1 MPKIKL
7 HAAFAFVIFSLF
19 FTTVGNLA
27 FWKKTISLLP
37 LTEPGNF
44 TFLIA
49 LFIFLFSAISILF
62 ILLLWPRIT
71 KPILA
76 ILLLI
81 SAAVNYFSVQ
91 YGVYFDRTMIQNMM
105 HTSGAETMSLLSPQL
120 VIWVLF
126 LGVLPVLLLTRIEIK
141 PVPFLKRVG
150 FKAIGLLASTTL
162 LLAVTLP
169 LYKDYASFFRN
180 NKEIIKL
187 VNPSNYLAAS
197 YAYGKQLVQ
206 SNQPFRPIGLD
217 AKQALAQPGEKPKLV
232 IFVLGETARAQNFS
246 LFGYDRKT
254 NPMLE
259 KEDRLL
265 TYTQTSSCGTATA
278 ISVPCMFSNMDRKDY
293 SPSKVNYQDNV
304 LDILKR
310 AGIEVFWRENNTGCQ
325 GVCDRQLSDAIALY
339 YSKTDCPEDFCFDE
353 TLLKGLDDYIAA
365 RAGKN
370 IFIVLHTIGSH
381 GPAYYRRYPKDM
393 LNAFSPTCDT
403 NQIQGCSAEELVN
416 TYDNTILYTDQML
429 AKTIELLKNYTPEYQ
444 TAMFYVSDHGE
455 SLGENGIYLH
465 STPYAIAPDEQTRV
479 PMMLWLSDQMLQS
492 NSLNYN
498 CLEQAA
504 ENNAYSQDNIFS
516 TILGIMEVTTQEYN
530 PNKDL
535 LSICKKP
542 PVMNAQLEPSVTNPS
557 QKKPLL

>member
-7 HAAFAFVIFSLF
+7 HAPHALILFSLF
-19 FTTVGNLA
+19 FATFGNLA
-27 FWKKTISLLP
+27 FWKKTFSVVQLANPENLVFLISLL
-37 LTEPGNF
+37 
-44 TFLIA
+44 
-49 LFIFLFSAISILF
+49 LFIFSAISILF
-62 ILLLWPRIT
+62 ILLLWPKTT
-71 KPILA
+71 KPILI

-81 SAAVNYFSVQ
+81 SAAANYFCIQ
-91 YGVYFDRTMIQNMM
+91 YGIYIDRTMIQNMM
-105 HTSGAETMSLLSPQL
+105 HTSSAETISLLSPQL
-120 VIWVLF
+120 AIWMLL
-126 LGVLPVLLLTRIEIK
+126 LGALPVWLLTRIEIK
-141 PVPFLKRVG
+141 PIPIFKRLG
-150 FKAIGLLASTTL
+150 FKCLGLLASMAL
-162 LLAVTLP
+162 LLAATLP
-169 LYKDYASFFRN
+169 LYKDYAAFFRN

-206 SNQPFRPIGLD
+206 SNQPFKNIGLD

-246 LFGYDRKT
+246 LFGYNRQT

-265 TYTQTSSCGTATA
+265 SFIQTSSCGTATA

-325 GVCDRQLSDAIALY
+325 GVCDRLTSDIVSLY
-339 YSKTDCPEDFCFDE
+339 YSKKECPEDYCLDE
-353 TLLKGLDDYIAA
+353 SLLNGLDEYIAA
-365 RAGKN
+365 RPHKN

-393 LNAFSPTCDT
+393 QNTIYPTCNT
-403 NQIQGCSAEELVN
+403 NQIQTCTDEELVN
-416 TYDNTILYTDQML
+416 TYDNTILYTDQFL
-429 AKTIELLKNYTPEYQ
+429 AKTIKLLKQYTPEYQ

-465 STPYAIAPDEQTRV
+465 STPYAIAPDEQTRI
-479 PMMLWLSDQMLQS
+479 PMILWLSEQMLQG
-492 NSLNYN
+492 NALDFH
-498 CLEQAA
+498 CLAQAA
-504 ENNAYSQDNIFS
+504 KNNAYSQDNVFS
-516 TILGIMEVTTQEYN
+516 TILGIMDISTKEYN
-530 PNKDL
+530 VAKDI
-535 LSICKKP
+535 LSSCKKP
-542 PVMNAQLEPSVTNPS
+542 PVMNAQIHTPVFIATREDWIL
-557 QKKPLL
+557 